1 MITETKKVYAIIPA
15 RFASTRLPG
24 KPLVDLAG
32 KSMIQRVYEQAKKAK
47 LVDEVIVTTD
57 DNRIEEVVNSFNGRV
72 VMTPKEIKSG
82 SDRIAMVAKNLD
94 DADIIVNVQG
104 DEPLIPPEM
113 IDEAIFPLIHDD
125 SIEVATLIKVITD
138 EDDLK
143 NPNIP
148 KVVLDEEDYAIYF
161 SRLPIPYFRER
172 ENHDEW
178 LKSHTYYKHIGLYV
192 FRKKFLLMFTSWH
205 ESLLERAEKLEQ
217 LRIIENGYKI
227 KAVVTEYDSI
237 PVDTPEDVERVKQ
250 ILERT
255 KGKNYE

>member
-1 MITETKKVYAIIPA
+1 MSTESKKVYAIIPA

-47 LVDEVIVTTD
+47 FVSEVIVATD
-57 DNRIEEVVNSFNGRV
+57 DSRIEKAVNGFGGKV
-72 VMTPKEIKSG
+72 VMTPEDIQSG
-82 SDRIAMVAKNLD
+82 SDRIAFVAKNLD
-94 DADIIVNVQG
+94 DAEIIINVQG
-104 DEPLIPPEM
+104 DEPLLSPEM
-113 IDEAIFPLIHDD
+113 IDEAVLPLLQDD
-125 SIEVATLIKVITD
+125 SIEVATLVKVITD
-138 EDDLK
+138 EKDLK
-143 NPNIP
+143 NPNMP
-148 KVVLDEEDYAIYF
+148 KVVLDEEGYAVYF
-161 SRLPIPYFRER
+161 SRSPIPYFRET
-172 ENHDEW
+172 ENLNEW

-192 FRKKFLLMFTSWH
+192 FRKNFLLLFTSWR

-227 KAVVTEYDSI
+227 KAVVTKYDSI

-255 KGKNYE
+255 KGIKS